1 MSQKPTDPTPA
12 LSQGGGEPSEPATE
26 AAAGGQAVR
35 GRPGRR
41 TLADR
46 KEAVLQ
52 VLSGKASID
61 QVTARMGVY
70 PSTVEQWRDQ
80 ALTGVSEALLRGDVA
95 TERERQLE
103 KENAQLKESLKDA
116 SVRYALAQ
124 QALDKLGPTLP
135 ARPRKR

>member
-12 LSQGGGEPSEPATE
+12 PSKGGGEASEPTTE
-26 AAAGGQAVR
+26 EGAGGAVR

-61 QVTARMGVY
+61 QVAVRMGVY
-70 PSTVEQWRDQ
+70 PSTIEQWRDQ
-80 ALTGVSEALLRGDVA
+80 ALAGVSEALLRGDVA

-103 KENAQLKESLKDA
+103 KENAQLKESLKDV

-124 QALDKLGPTLP
+124 QALDKLGPTPP